1 MRDCVMGANV
11 GQGAAPPG
19 MCDSVCCDT
28 PGPGAVPSLDACLEA
43 CENSSQCRFATYW
56 NRSAPYCYLQRDC
69 DVLYKHP
76 DGEILQVHRK
86 LRTLPQRRRVLAA
99 DAELEAGPEPG
110 SSSTLLQ
117 FPILQTVLRIS
128 AAATGR
134 YI

>member
-1 MRDCVMGANV
+1 MCECVMGAITE
-11 GQGAAPPG
+11 QGAASAG
-19 MCDSVCCDT
+19 TCDSVCCDT
-28 PGPGAVPSLDACLEA
+28 PCPGAVPSLDACLEA

-86 LRTLPQRRRVLAA
+86 RKTLPQRRRFLAA
-99 DAELEAGPEPG
+99 DADAGSGPG
-110 SSSTLLQ
+110 PGSSTLLQ

-128 AAATGR
+128 AAATGK